1 MACKILFLVFKQGK
15 KLQEDGYE
23 KVYRE
28 HLVSILEDVLCVL
41 DRCSEITP
49 EHFHSEGDNHHH
61 DDDDDDE
68 HTHESI
74 TVFDNTHESIT
85 VFDKCSSVPQ

>member
-74 TVFDNTHESIT
+74 TVFD
-85 VFDKCSSVPQ
+85 KCSSVPQ